1 VQQTVSNAGWTV
13 LHVAAFFGHEVC
25 HAKCCGLLIA
35 VGVRLDVTTLDG
47 DTR

>member
-1 VQQTVSNAGWTV
+1 V
-13 LHVAAFFGHEVC
+13 LHVAAFFGHKVCHAKCC

-35 VGVRLDVTTLDG
+35 VGARLDVTTLDG